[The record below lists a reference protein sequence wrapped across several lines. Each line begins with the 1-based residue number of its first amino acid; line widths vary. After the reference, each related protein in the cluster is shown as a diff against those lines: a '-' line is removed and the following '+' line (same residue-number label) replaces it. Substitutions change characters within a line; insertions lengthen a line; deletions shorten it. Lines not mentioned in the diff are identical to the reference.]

1 MYVLILFDRMIDSLR
16 VENYSLSQR
25 LAEYES
31 INELQERR
39 AKDATNIKLAHL
51 SLSEQLAQVKQKMKK
66 MDRQLKESQILSS
79 RFEVALGSTSIFND
93 EMSFLTMV

>member
-1 MYVLILFDRMIDSLR
+1 MIDSLR